1 MLDNRAF
8 ENYNIFKKT
17 ERGIFKMKGNRNK
30 EEKKILLS
38 KINDLLLK
46 LSKKQLA
53 RIYELIKCIYIY
65 G

>member
-1 MLDNRAF
+1 
-8 ENYNIFKKT
+8 
-17 ERGIFKMKGNRNK
+17 MKENRNK
-30 EEKKILLS
+30 GEKKILLN

>member
-1 MLDNRAF
+1 
-8 ENYNIFKKT
+8 
-17 ERGIFKMKGNRNK
+17 MKGKRKK

>member
-1 MLDNRAF
+1 MK
-8 ENYNIFKKT
+8 ENH
-17 ERGIFKMKGNRNK
+17 NK
-30 EEKKILLS
+30 EEKKTLLN

>member
-1 MLDNRAF
+1 
-8 ENYNIFKKT
+8 
-17 ERGIFKMKGNRNK
+17 MKEHNK
-30 EEKKILLS
+30 EERKMLLN

-65 G
+65 E

>member
-1 MLDNRAF
+1 MRIIIYSKN
-8 ENYNIFKKT
+8 T
-17 ERGIFKMKGNRNK
+17 ERGIFEMKENRNK
-30 EEKKILLS
+30 EEKKILLN

-53 RIYELIKCIYIY
+53 RIYEVIKCIYIY

>member
-1 MLDNRAF
+1 
-8 ENYNIFKKT
+8 
-17 ERGIFKMKGNRNK
+17 MKGNRNK

-53 RIYELIKCIYIY
+53 RIYEVIKCIYIY
-65 G
+65 E